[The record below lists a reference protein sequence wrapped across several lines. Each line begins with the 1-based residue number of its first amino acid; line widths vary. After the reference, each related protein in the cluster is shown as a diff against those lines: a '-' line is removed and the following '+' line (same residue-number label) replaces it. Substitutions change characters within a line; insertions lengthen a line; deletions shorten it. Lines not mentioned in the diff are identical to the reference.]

1 MSSNFPMKSSDCF
14 EINWPRTTNWTASLP
29 FRSVFLLLSVLL
41 PPLLSVPPR
50 FRRQRSCKDGGFATR
65 CTRNLRHA
73 VQYYTEGEYFTA
85 GQVQRKRR
93 HRRYGTRRRIL
104 NRSWRA
110 RAPTASVSALKFAPR
125 GSSVPA
131 YFTTLC
137 RSFRRRR
144 TKTTTALA

>member
-1 MSSNFPMKSSDCF
+1 MSCNFPMKSSDCF

-93 HRRYGTRRRIL
+93 HRRYGTRRPYL
-104 NRSWRA
+104 K
-110 RAPTASVSALKFAPR
+110 SVVKGPGPHRFCICIKICPSRLE
-125 GSSVPA
+125 
-131 YFTTLC
+131 
-137 RSFRRRR
+137 R
-144 TKTTTALA
+144 TCVFYDSL